1 MARRREV
8 VREEPVVYEE
18 KRPPRHGIV
27 RRIIGAFASLAGWLI
42 GLTLLAVLVVV
53 VIIVLV

>member
-8 VREEPVVYEE
+8 VREEPVVYQE
-18 KRPPRHGIV
+18 KRPPRGIV

-53 VIIVLV
+53 VIIVLL